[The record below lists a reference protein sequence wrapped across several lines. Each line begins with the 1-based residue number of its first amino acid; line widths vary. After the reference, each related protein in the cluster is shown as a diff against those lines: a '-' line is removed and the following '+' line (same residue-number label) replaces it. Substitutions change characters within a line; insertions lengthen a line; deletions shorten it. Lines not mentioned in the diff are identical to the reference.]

1 MLTQFL
7 ANGLITGMIYG
18 LVALGFALVYNTT
31 KIFHIAYAAIYMI
44 APYFLFHFIN
54 TYGLDIY
61 SGVILAI
68 ILTAVVGVL
77 TDVLVY
83 YPLAKK
89 KSSANVMMIGSIGI
103 MIIIINFVAMYWGN
117 ETKIL
122 NPEISK
128 TYSWNDIIITKTQI
142 IQFLV
147 SLVVVTGFLLFLKL
161 TKFGIKIRAYRDD
174 AQLVEIMGT
183 NTRHLRIVLFALSSV
198 FAAIAGC
205 LVSYDVGMTPHI
217 GMPMLLNGAV
227 ALIIGGVGKFHA
239 PVFGGLLIGLL
250 QAMVVYITS
259 ARWQDAVT
267 FTLLILFL
275 LLRPQGI
282 LGEKNRKI

>member
-1 MLTQFL
+1 MLTQFI

-18 LVALGFALVYNTT
+18 LIALGFALVYNTT
-31 KIFHIAYAAIYMI
+31 KIFHIAYSAIYMI

-54 TYGLDIY
+54 AYGLDIY
-61 SGVILAI
+61 SGVIVAI
-68 ILTAVVGVL
+68 IFTAVVGVL

-103 MIIIINFVAMYWGN
+103 MIIIINLVAMYWGN

-128 TYSWNDIIITKTQI
+128 TYTWNDIILTKTQI
-142 IQFLV
+142 SQFFV
-147 SLVVVTGFLLFLKL
+147 SLFIIAGFLLFLKL

-183 NTRHLRIVLFALSSV
+183 NTRKLRLVLFALSSV
-198 FAAIAGC
+198 FAAIACC
-205 LVSYDVGMTPHI
+205 LVTYDVGMTPYI

-239 PVFGGLLIGLL
+239 PVLGGILIGLI
-250 QAMVVYITS
+250 QAIVVYLTS

-267 FTLLILFL
+267 FSLLILFL

-282 LGEKNRKI
+282 LGEKTRKI